1 MTNFFLKSLTS
12 LLVMSMCISCTP
24 EPLDLEVDDRFGAL
38 PSNPLS
44 PIRNPDSPEK
54 TKLGKLLFWD
64 PILSGNKD
72 VACVT
77 CHHPSHGYAEQ
88 LDFSIGVGGVGLSA
102 ARRNGT
108 IVKRNSQTI
117 LNTAFSG
124 ITADGYYSP
133 EMAPMF
139 WDNRNQSLEEQAIE
153 PILSSEEMRG
163 ERIAK
168 EAILDTVVIRL
179 KKIPAYVSL
188 FEAAFGEHSITAENL
203 GKSIAAFE
211 RTLIANQSRFDQYA
225 AGDPNALSSFE
236 IRGMMNFIETG
247 CANCHGG
254 PMFSDFE
261 LHVLTVPDNDKLNI
275 LDDGD
280 GSFAFRTPTLRNLD
294 ITSPYMHNGVF
305 STLEEV
311 LEFYDEAADAS
322 QNPNVSSAQR
332 DKKLRQLQ
340 LNDDEVSSI
349 IAFLRSLN
357 DNDFDAEIIKA
368 VPSGLNPG
376 GNIDL

>member
-1 MTNFFLKSLTS
+1 MTNS
-12 LLVMSMCISCTP
+12 LLKCLSVLLAVGTCISCTP
-24 EPLDLEVDDRFGAL
+24 EPIDLGVDDRFGAL
-38 PSNPLS
+38 PATALTPIQNPYS
-44 PIRNPDSPEK
+44 PGKVE
-54 TKLGKLLFWD
+54 LGKLLFWD

-88 LDFSIGVGGVGLSA
+88 LEFSIGVGGQGLSA
-102 ARRNGT
+102 LRRNGT

-117 LNTAFSG
+117 LNTAFNG
-124 ITADGYYSP
+124 ITSDGYYNP
-133 EMAPMF
+133 EVGPMF
-139 WDNRNQSLEEQAIE
+139 WDNRSKSLEKQAIE
-153 PILSSEEMRG
+153 PILSAEEMRG
-163 ERIAK
+163 VQIPK
-168 EAILDTVVIRL
+168 EAILDTVIQRL
-179 KKIPAYVSL
+179 ERIPVYVAL
-188 FEAAFGEHSITAENL
+188 FEEAFGEHAITVENL
-203 GKSIAAFE
+203 GRAIAAFE
-211 RTLIANQSRFDQYA
+211 RTLITNQSRFDQYA
-225 AGDPNALSSFE
+225 AGKPNALSSFE

-247 CANCHGG
+247 CANCHSG

-261 LHVLTVPDNDKLNI
+261 LHVLTVPENDQLNI

-280 GSFAFRTPTLRNLD
+280 GSFAFRTPTLRNLG

-332 DKKLRQLQ
+332 DEKLRQLQ
-340 LNDDEVSSI
+340 LEDDEISSI
-349 IAFLRSLN
+349 IAFLKSLN
-357 DNDFDAEIIKA
+357 DDHFDAEIIKE
-368 VPSGLNPG
+368 VPSGLHPG

>member
-1 MTNFFLKSLTS
+1 MTNSLLKSLTL
-12 LLVMSMCISCTP
+12 LLVVGICISCTP
-24 EPLDLEVDDRFGAL
+24 EPIDLNVDNRFGSL
-38 PSNPLS
+38 PSS
-44 PIRNPDSPEK
+44 PISPIPNPYSSEK
-54 TKLGKLLFWD
+54 VKLGKLLFWD

-88 LDFSIGVGGVGLSA
+88 LEFSIGVGGEGLSA
-102 ARRNGT
+102 SRRKGT

-117 LNTAFSG
+117 LNSAFNG
-124 ITADGYYSP
+124 ITAEGYYNP

-153 PILSSEEMRG
+153 PILSAEEMRG
-163 ERIAK
+163 ELIPK
-168 EAILDTVVIRL
+168 GVILDTVVQRL
-179 KKIPAYVSL
+179 KEIPAYVAL
-188 FEAAFGEHSITAENL
+188 FEAAFGQHAVTAENL
-203 GKSIAAFE
+203 GRAIAAFE
-211 RTLIANQSRFDQYA
+211 RTLVANQSRFDQYV
-225 AGDPNALSSFE
+225 AGDPDALSSLE

-247 CANCHGG
+247 CANCHSG

-261 LHVLTVPDNDKLNI
+261 LHVLTVPENDKLNL

-294 ITSPYMHNGVF
+294 ITPPYMHNGVF
-305 STLEEV
+305 ATLEEV
-311 LEFYDEAADAS
+311 LEFYDEATEES
-322 QNPNVSSAQR
+322 QNPNVSSGQR
-332 DKKLRQLQ
+332 DEKLRQLQ
-340 LNDDEVSSI
+340 VDDDEVSSI